1 MKKLLIPL
9 SILGLVVGGYWLW
22 RERKGLRN
30 KIVEGHRS
38 PVEEK
43 ANVNVADHTN
53 EELPGSLLADR
64 DEVKDWV
71 IAVKCNVNK

>member
-1 MKKLLIPL
+1 MKKIMIPL
-9 SILGLVVGGYWLW
+9 TILGLAVSGYWLW